1 MYIKTPRRHLM
12 IFFGNDRI
20 LCSFLIQKL
29 IRYGIL
35 FCFNQQ
41 TVDALDQWEDLT
53 DLGKYFVIAIISI
66 V

>member
-1 MYIKTPRRHLM
+1 MKTPGRHLM
-12 IFFGNDRI
+12 MFFYNKRI
-20 LCSFLIQKL
+20 LHSFLIQEL
-29 IRYGIL
+29 TRYGII

>member
-1 MYIKTPRRHLM
+1 M

>member
-1 MYIKTPRRHLM
+1 MM
-12 IFFGNDRI
+12 FFCNSRI
-20 LCSFLIQKL
+20 LHSFLFQKL
-29 IRYGIL
+29 TRYGII

-53 DLGKYFVIAIISI
+53 DLGKYFVIAIICI